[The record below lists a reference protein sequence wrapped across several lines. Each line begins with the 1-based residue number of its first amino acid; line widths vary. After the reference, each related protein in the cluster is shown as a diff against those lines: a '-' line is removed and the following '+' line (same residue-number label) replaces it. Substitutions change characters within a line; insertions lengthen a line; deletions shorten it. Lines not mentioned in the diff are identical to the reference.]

1 MEFIM
6 YYRPLFLV
14 ALLTCGCGTPSQ
26 APTESASTAATAGH
40 DGHDHD
46 GHDAACSCKEGKA
59 GGTMWCE
66 ACAKGYIKGQS
77 TTDKAAVE
85 KAVEGS

>member
-1 MEFIM
+1 M

-26 APTESASTAATAGH
+26 APTESASTAATA
-40 DGHDHD
+40 DHD